1 MAFTE
6 FSPEVT
12 ALLDSVAFAHLT
24 TLMADGSPQSTVI
37 WFRREGQTLRITCGT
52 TSLKARNVRRDDRV
66 AVSIEDPNNP
76 YAYVQIRG
84 RARVIESADE
94 ASGSE
99 EFRLMANHYF
109 GPEKGPQWYA
119 TSIESSTEDAYVVLE
134 ITPERVQHFSD
145 SAA

>member
-1 MAFTE
+1 MATSE

-37 WFRREGQTLRITCGT
+37 WYRRTGNTLRITCGKDA
-52 TSLKARNVRRDDRV
+52 LKARNVRRDGRV
-66 AVSIEDPNNP
+66 AVSIADPTNP
-76 YAYVQIRG
+76 YAYVQVRG
-84 RARVIESADE
+84 RARVIESAEE
-94 ASGSE
+94 ASGRE

-119 TSIESSTEDAYVVLE
+119 TSIESSSDDAYVVLE
-134 ITPERVQHFSD
+134 ITPERVQYFSE
-145 SAA
+145 